1 MRKGI
6 KRNVQNRVNAN
17 RARIV
22 EARDREE
29 REAAGVTR
37 VESTAEEGADKAMRP
52 ERVLMKPIPA
62 RISGK
67 VLSLDVAYSAH
78 RSSGKQE
85 QKEQGTDAF

>member
-1 MRKGI
+1 MKRSVKG
-6 KRNVQNRVNAN
+6 NVWRRIAGNRQ
-17 RARIV
+17 RIE
-22 EARDREE
+22 EAQQREE